1 MVSDLRYDDNN
12 DGNDDDD
19 DVDYDERKN
28 VPIM

>member
-1 MVSDLRYDDNN
+1 MVSDLRYDDND
-12 DGNDDDD
+12 DGNDD